1 MLISK
6 LFSKFFTS
14 SEVLAINLPKEVW
27 IHIWS
32 FLDFNTCQKMCTSVS
47 KEWLFQIRNSTRL
60 SGEIILRLENRN
72 VEGIK
77 DALSKWPKLKIL
89 HLSDC
94 QSTPQKKLVLL
105 REKLKEFAWTTE
117 MLEINLT
124 EHTLLRKIV
133 VPKSMHLVE
142 LGDLGTATKVWFD
155 PKNWT
160 PTKLE
165 NVINLK
171 INVDANETNIFEMM
185 RIGQVLTNVEDLYIS
200 GKRDTFIQFDS
211 EFFLTIQNFILG
223 LKKLKKVWLKVEV
236 EFTDILDYLHS
247 INVTYVKIVHNV
259 SIVHDNLEEA
269 EAVFEEGFKKFPY
282 TNYGMTRD
290 LSVWG

>member
-117 MLEINLT
+117 MLELNLT

-133 VPKSMHLVE
+133 VPKSMHLVQ

-171 INVDANETNIFEMM
+171 INVNANETTIFEMM
-185 RIGQVLTNVEDLYIS
+185 QIGQVLTNVEELYIS
-200 GKRDTFIQFDS
+200 GKRGPVQFDS
-211 EFFLTIQNFILG
+211 EFFLVIQNFILG

-236 EFTDILDYLHS
+236 DFTDILDFLHS
-247 INVTYVKIVHNV
+247 INGTTNVKVVLNV
-259 SIVHDNLEEA
+259 SVVHDNLEEV
-269 EAVFEEGFKKFPY
+269 EAGFEEGFKKFPSSIF
-282 TNYGMTRD
+282 GMTRD
-290 LSVWG
+290 LSFWG